1 MAEESSP
8 GTPKKRGGRLRRGWE
23 LAKESWRVVKGD
35 RSLLVFPLVSVG
47 LGIVV
52 AVVFFGPGIAIAAV
66 TNSAWWILPFL
77 IVGGFFICFIA
88 QFFAVALAAC
98 ATDALEGHDTTFG
111 QGFSAARKRTGVI
124 FQWSLVTFTVGAILS
139 ALQSLASGSDNAGAA
154 IAGTIASAIAGFAWA
169 VASFFV
175 IPIIALEGL
184 GPKDA
189 LKGSVAV
196 IKERWG
202 EGVFGNAAIG
212 LAVFVV
218 IFLPAILVGVGGVL
232 LLGSAEALGL
242 ALIAIACL
250 GIAVGSLFNFTIT
263 TVFRVALYRYATE
276 GKVIGGFSEEA
287 MADAF
292 APRHGRRHRG
302 QAAA

>member
-1 MAEESSP
+1 MADESSQVKP
-8 GTPKKRGGRLRRGWE
+8 KRGPGRLRHGWE
-23 LAKESWRVVKGD
+23 LAKQSWRVVRGD
-35 RSLLVFPLVSVG
+35 KSLLVFPLVAVG
-47 LGIVV
+47 LGMVV
-52 AVVFFGPGIAIAAV
+52 AVLFFGPGIAIAAV
-66 TNSAWWILPFL
+66 TNSAWWIIPFL
-77 IVGGFFICFIA
+77 IVGGFLICFIA

-98 ATDALEGHDTTFG
+98 ATDALDGHDTTFR
-111 QGFSAARKRTGVI
+111 QGFSAARQHTGVI
-124 FQWSLVTFTVGAILS
+124 FKWSLVTFTVGAILS
-139 ALQSLASGSDNAGAA
+139 AIQSLASGSDNAGAA

-175 IPIIALEGL
+175 IPIIALKGL

-189 LKGSVAV
+189 LKDSVSV

-212 LAVFVV
+212 LAVFVIV
-218 IFLPAILVGVGGVL
+218 FLPAIAVGVGGFL
-232 LLGSAEALGL
+232 LAGSSEALGL
-242 ALIAIACL
+242 LLIAIACF

-276 GKVIGGFSEEA
+276 GKVTGGFSEQA

-292 APRHGRRHRG
+292 APRHGRHGR
-302 QAAA
+302 AAA

>member
-1 MAEESSP
+1 MSDETSQ
-8 GTPKKRGGRLRRGWE
+8 GKPKKRGGRIRRGWE
-23 LAKESWRVVKGD
+23 LAKQSWRVVKGD
-35 RSLLVFPLVSVG
+35 KSLLVFPIVSVG
-47 LGIVV
+47 LGLVV
-52 AVVFFGPGIAIAAV
+52 AILFFGPGIALAAV
-66 TNSAWWILPFL
+66 TNSIWWLIPFL
-77 IVGGFFICFIA
+77 VIGGYVVCFIA

-111 QGFSAARKRTGVI
+111 QGFSAAREHTGVI
-124 FQWSLVTFTVGAILS
+124 LKWSLVAYVVGTILS
-139 ALQSLASGSDNAGAA
+139 AIQSLASNSDNAGVAL
-154 IAGTIASAIAGFAWA
+154 AGTIASAIAGFAWA

-175 IPIIALEGL
+175 IPIIALKGV

-189 LKGSVAV
+189 LKESVSV
-196 IKERWG
+196 VKERWG
-202 EGVFGNAAIG
+202 EGVVGNAAIG

-218 IFLPAILVGVGGVL
+218 VFLPAILVGVGGFL

-250 GIAVGSLFNFTIT
+250 GIAVGALFNFTIT

-276 GKVIGGFSEEA
+276 GKVIGGFSEES

-292 APRHGRRHRG
+292 APRRGRRGH
-302 QAAA
+302 AAA

>member
-1 MAEESSP
+1 MADESSQGKP
-8 GTPKKRGGRLRRGWE
+8 RRRGGRIRRGWE
-23 LAKESWRVVKGD
+23 LAKQSWRVVKGD
-35 RSLLVFPLVSVG
+35 KSLLVFPIVSVG
-47 LGIVV
+47 LGLV
-52 AVVFFGPGIAIAAV
+52 AAVLFFGPGIAVAAV
-66 TNSAWWILPFL
+66 TNSGWWLIPFL
-77 IVGGFFICFIA
+77 LVGGFIICFIA

-111 QGFSAARKRTGVI
+111 QGFSAARAHTGVI
-124 FQWSLVTFTVGAILS
+124 FKWSLVTFTVGAILS
-139 ALQSLASGSDNAGAA
+139 ALQSLASGSDNAGVA

-175 IPIIALEGL
+175 IPIIALKGV

-189 LKGSVAV
+189 LKESVSV
-196 IKERWG
+196 VKERWG
-202 EGVFGNAAIG
+202 EGVVGNAAIG
-212 LAVFVV
+212 LAVFVL

-292 APRHGRRHRG
+292 APRRGRRGH
-302 QAAA
+302 AAT